1 MWKTVGAS
9 VQGTSHTKN
18 NTPCQ
23 DFSGF
28 RDITVREKAITLIA
42 LSDGAG
48 SAKCSEEGSKFVVT
62 NWLEAAESF
71 LADASENNEKI
82 SIEIA
87 NFIRSNLIEY
97 VEGKAGVIGDYAC
110 TLLTAIIFEDRAY
123 FFQIGDGA
131 WIYKASD
138 VYGCA
143 TWPYQ
148 GEFAGETIF
157 LTSKTAVDHFQTTL
171 VDKIDAVA
179 GFTDGLERLALK
191 MATKEASAGFFDS
204 MFQRLVG
211 GKAEEV
217 EVELRAFLNSDRLNE
232 RTDDDKTLVL
242 TTKMPGENRL

>member
-28 RDITVREKAITLIA
+28 RDITIREKRVTLIA
-42 LSDGAG
+42 LADGAG
-48 SAKCSEEGSKFVVT
+48 SAKHSEEGSKFVVT

-71 LADASENNEKI
+71 LTDTPENDEKI
-82 SIEIA
+82 SKEIA
-87 NFIRSNLIEY
+87 FFIRSNLIEY
-97 VEGKAGVIGDYAC
+97 VEGKAGSLGDYAC
-110 TLLTAIIFEDRAY
+110 TLLTAIVFEDRTY
-123 FFQIGDGA
+123 FFQVGDGA
-131 WIYKASD
+131 WVYRADDS
-138 VYGCA
+138 YGCA

-157 LTSKTAVDHFQTTL
+157 LTSKSAPDHFQVAL
-171 VDKIDAVA
+171 VEKVDAIA

-204 MFQRLVG
+204 MFERLTG
-211 GKAEEV
+211 GKVEEV
-217 EVELRAFLNSDRLNE
+217 EGELRAFLNSERLNE

-242 TTKMPGENRL
+242 TTKKPGEDGL